1 MHTYVHKL
9 VIFSLSVLLS
19 APFLTCYNKILLKTT
34 GKPLNKQTNQ
44 IKSKLLLLV
53 ITGLHHSLLP
63 SNTEVSKLC
72 FTQTRLLQH
81 SIRQLSIQAA
91 RGALATATKIQ
102 RSFQSKV
109 LKTSK
114 IFPQSISPSYSI
126 LTQKFRISVMC
137 IYLHIQYNGI
147 SQQLPGVTLVSPFK
161 NILKSFLVSVENQRA
176 LSPAT

>member
-9 VIFSLSVLLS
+9 VIFSFSVLLS

-34 GKPLNKQTNQ
+34 GKPLSKQTNQ
-44 IKSKLLLLV
+44 IKAFSSGNNWAASQFV
-53 ITGLHHSLLP
+53 TI
-63 SNTEVSKLC
+63 NTEVSKLC

-81 SIRQLSIQAA
+81 SIRQLSTQAA
-91 RGALATATKIQ
+91 SGALATATKIQ

-126 LTQKFRISVMC
+126 LMQKFTIFVMC